1 MHLEAPSGASLVVRL
16 ACDALLYSHI
26 GGGMVGMAAG
36 TVALL
41 TRKGERLHRMAGTV
55 FTGAMLIMA
64 GVGAGV
70 APFLPSEQIPNTTAG
85 VFTFYLVLTGW
96 MTVRRPEGRVGLFE
110 RVAVLIPLAGACVML
125 WLMTRPEIT
134 GIQHTATIVI
144 SSIAGLCILGDVH
157 LILRKGLVGRP
168 RIARHV
174 WRMCVALA
182 IAAFSFFAGQQQLL
196 PKMVRGTILV
206 SLPGLAALLFMAFWL
221 LRVWL
226 SKAFRSQ
233 PLQTQVAA

>member
-1 MHLEAPSGASLVVRL
+1 MILQAPPDAPLAVRL
-16 ACDALLYSHI
+16 ALDALLYSHI
-26 GGGMVGMAAG
+26 GGGMIGMASG

-41 TRKGERLHRMAGTV
+41 VRKGERVHRAAGTV
-55 FTGAMLIMA
+55 FTFAMLVMA

-70 APFLPSEQIPNTTAG
+70 APFLPTEQIPNTTAG

-96 MTVRRPEGRVGLFE
+96 MTVRRPEGRIGLFE
-110 RVAVLIPLAGACVML
+110 RLAVLIPLAGVGVML

-144 SSIAGLCILGDVH
+144 SSVAGLCILGDLH
-157 LILRKGLVGRP
+157 LIARRGLVGRP

-174 WRMCVALA
+174 WRMCVALT
-182 IAAFSFFAGQQQLL
+182 IAAFSFFTGQQKFL
-196 PKMVRGTILV
+196 PEAVRGTIFV
-206 SLPGLAALLFMAFWL
+206 SLPGLAALLFMIFWL

-226 SKAFRSQ
+226 SKGFRSD